1 MKYLKLF
8 EAVKITDEMK
18 EELDSLNHDLTLEEI
33 ENLFVDFIEVG
44 SEIIEFIGFDK
55 RYEVDENSTTIS
67 YIDGDSRNGSIARPA
82 TYLTYTIKV
91 SIKILDMSKVD
102 QYLEFRDWFIKS
114 IQIQN
119 ILGHR
124 YSLMSRLFKYPNG
137 EYSGGRNG
145 EYVDELNFYPK
156 NILWLKKFGKPLY
169 GLNKKYLKS
178 FYNEEDL

>member
-8 EAVKITDEMK
+8 ETVKITDEMK
-18 EELDSLNHDLTLEEI
+18 EDLDGLNHDLTLEEI

-44 SEIIEFIGFDK
+44 SEIIEFLGFDK
-55 RYEVDENSTTIS
+55 WYEVTETSSIR
-67 YIDGDSRNGSIARPA
+67 DSIERPA

-91 SIKILDMSKVD
+91 SIKIVDMSKVD
-102 QYLEFRDWFIKS
+102 SYLEFRDWFLKS

-119 ILGHR
+119 ILGH
-124 YSLMSRLFKYPNG
+124 SLMSKLFKYPNG
-137 EYSGGRNG
+137 EYSGEYSG
-145 EYVDELNFYPK
+145 EYVDELHFYPK
-156 NILWLKKFGKPLY
+156 NVLWLKEFGKPLY